1 MIALLKIGTRQPYGS
16 SYSGASFKFT
26 VLDPTGARRSTQC
39 ASHLPGGSSVAPLTR
54 F

>member
-1 MIALLKIGTRQPYGS
+1 MVLNGACKNWCQPKESSGGERYRPYGS

-39 ASHLPGGSSVAPLTR
+39 N
-54 F
+54 